1 MPGESEV
8 ANGQVP
14 QLQVQ
19 NEDNETVIIQN
30 GGPKKVR
37 EKKIVFFD
45 IFEHLSGT
53 YLYYSKNFR
62 KTD

>member
-8 ANGQVP
+8 ANVQVP

-19 NEDNETVIIQN
+19 NADNETVIIQN

-37 EKKIVFFD
+37 TTAIYISVFF
-45 IFEHLSGT
+45 LKK
-53 YLYYSKNFR
+53 YVLYKLFI
-62 KTD
+62 D

>member
-37 EKKIVFFD
+37 EKKIVF
-45 IFEHLSGT
+45 LPT
-53 YLYYSKNFR
+53 YLFIIF
-62 KTD
+62 KTF